1 MLKRPLGKS
10 RNAKRPCPSA
20 STRTGWLPPSVS
32 VTSAPAMP
40 RVESRPSIAWPRIRP
55 VPPAIG
61 AGGGPPNPGGTGLI
75 LGQAIDGLDST
86 RGIAG
91 ALVTLTLGGSQP
103 VRVLADGQG
112 RFAFRDL
119 PKGRFNITASRPGY
133 VDGAYGRLRPGG
145 QTQSVDL
152 ADGDRISNVNVAL

>member
-1 MLKRPLGKS
+1 MVTMAPIPRSIRWTLLTAAVAAAAAMPLVHAQVSMGAAQEV
-10 RNAKRPCPSA
+10 RVLGDGP
-20 STRTGWLPPSVS
+20 LPP
-32 VTSAPAMP
+32 
-40 RVESRPSIAWPRIRP
+40 
-55 VPPAIG
+55 G
-61 AGGGPPNPGGTGLI
+61 FGGPPPAPMAGGTGLI

-119 PKGRFNITASRPGY
+119 PKGRFSITASRPGY
-133 VDGAYGRLRPGG
+133 VDGAYGRLRPG
-145 QTQSVDL
+145 
-152 ADGDRISNVNVAL
+152 